1 VQPIRLRDPV
11 FSLFSILTPVSVD
24 RVALHA
30 NRDAA
35 WTSDCPSVLDKKN
48 RKNMRTLFCIALLA
62 IAGHTYAQSVGD
74 DTDLG
79 GQYLTVPTLPAPN
92 KEAFNWDAAPPESVG
107 ASTGKA
113 TTYPTQF
120 VNGEFNVTTG
130 WDVYQ
135 SYFSVPQP
143 YTGPVY
149 TGYFPEGVAYL
160 AGKCINPNGVTVCP
174 IYGSIAQ
181 TVRVVEN
188 MRLSFD
194 WYPGFEQTGFPP
206 YYTYVE
212 SPIYLTIIEA
222 STGRILKDSFAPA
235 AANLGDHRKHSE
247 IDLTLFAG
255 LNVKFVFSI
264 RSFQYDSQVGN
275 PSSTRWSATEAWV
288 DNIKLISAPPSN
300 YNGQAQTGNW
310 YNPVRSGSGWDLRR
324 APNGTFYA
332 IWFAFDEARKPVWY
346 ISGQGTFGSGILDVP
361 LYGCTR
367 ANGIGTCT
375 ASGRVQ
381 LSLRSATAGV
391 MRFDFYGQGTPGS
404 WDGAENFEFL
414 VGNGG
419 SYSGHFF
426 TNDAADTSWGI
437 TTLSYYNYSNQL
449 QLMAPI
455 YYYDGAGQPTWS
467 IAAQQFTNN
476 APMSV
481 DRLTG
486 GLCPTCP
493 GTYPA
498 ITKTPVG
505 TMTLNFGANQS
516 SLTGET
522 NLSNPGWVRSARP
535 FYKLGN

>member
-1 VQPIRLRDPV
+1 
-11 FSLFSILTPVSVD
+11 
-24 RVALHA
+24 
-30 NRDAA
+30 
-35 WTSDCPSVLDKKN
+35 
-48 RKNMRTLFCIALLA
+48 MRTLFCIALLA
-62 IAGHTYAQSVGD
+62 IAGQTYAQSAGD
-74 DTDLG
+74 DTDPG

-92 KEAFNWDAAPPESVG
+92 KEAFNWDAVPPESVG
-107 ASTGKA
+107 PSTGKA

-120 VNGEFNVTTG
+120 VNGDFNTNTG
-130 WDVYQ
+130 WNVYQ
-135 SYFSVPQP
+135 SYFEAIPP
-143 YTGPVY
+143 YTGPVD
-149 TGYFPEGVAYL
+149 TGTNQGVAFL
-160 AGKCINPNGVTVCP
+160 ANKCISGLRRTCPNF
-174 IYGSIAQ
+174 GSISQ
-181 TVRVVEN
+181 TVRVNEN

-194 WYPGFEQTGFPP
+194 WLPGYDQAGIAPR
-206 YYTYVE
+206 YTYVD
-212 SPIYLTIIEA
+212 SPIYVTVLEA
-222 STGRILKDSFAPA
+222 NTGRVLMESFVPA
-235 AANLGDHRKHSE
+235 AVNLGNRRKHSE
-247 IDLTLFAG
+247 VDLALFTG
-255 LNVKFVFSI
+255 LDITIVFSK
-264 RSFQYDSQVGN
+264 
-275 PSSTRWSATEAWV
+275 PSARYFTDIANQSSATWSGLGVWV
-288 DNIKLISAPPSN
+288 DNVRLIGAPPVN

-310 YNPVRSGSGWDLRR
+310 YNPLRSGSGWDLRR

-332 IWFAFDEARKPVWY
+332 LWFAFDEARKPVWY
-346 ISGQGTFGSGILDVP
+346 ISGQGTFGNGILDVP

-381 LSLRSATAGV
+381 LSLRSSTAGV
-391 MRFDFYGQGTPGS
+391 MRFDFHGQGTPGS

-426 TNDAADTSWGI
+426 TNDAADSSWGI
-437 TTLSYYNYSNQL
+437 TTLSFYNYLNQL

-476 APMSV
+476 TPMSV

-493 GTYPA
+493 GTYPT
-498 ITKTPVG
+498 ITKTSVG

-516 SLTGET
+516 SLTGEM